1 MRKPIRLTLDFT
13 TPEQAHHV
21 LEAYHEA
28 MGMAGGGVGISHGDM
43 TPPPYVPPTA
53 VEDEDEVVQVETDA
67 RGVPYHPDFHS
78 GTKAKNKEGAWN
90 RKKGHDRVAA
100 DAYEA
105 GYLQA
110 NSPHAGNGSLHAHS
124 HTVAVNAHGPSV
136 VNTAARPSVN
146 APGSLPV
153 SLADFQNLWT
163 TLCNTGKVF
172 MHDQQH
178 IERNWGGHPMS
189 PTFNDP
195 ALRQQAYDYLTTCSY
210 RQ

>member
-1 MRKPIRLTLDFT
+1 MTTDNDKPIVITLKFT
-13 TPEQAHHV
+13 THEQAQHV
-21 LEAYHEA
+21 LEAYGEA
-28 MGMAGGGVGISHGDM
+28 MGFGGSVTIQR
-43 TPPPYVPPTA
+43 TPETTTAPVYEPP
-53 VEDEDEVVQVETDA
+53 VEDDDEPQVELDE

-78 GTKAKNKEGAWN
+78 SSRKISKGAWN
-90 RKKGHDRVAA
+90 RKKGHDRAAA

-110 NSPHAGNGSLHAHS
+110 NSPHAGNG
-124 HTVAVNAHGPSV
+124 VATTYAAPAA
-136 VNTAARPSVN
+136 TARPNVN

-153 SLADFQNLWT
+153 SLADFHNLWT

-172 MHDQQH
+172 MPDQEHIQH
-178 IERNWGGHPMS
+178 NWGGHPMS

-195 ALRQQAYDYLTTCSY
+195 ALRQQAYDYLMTCSY